1 MDSDTLKATRAYYNK
16 LTRVLIIQRVGSC
29 MIQSL
34 GLSYGSGSSSRF
46 SVPPLCGINV
56 LERGKDL
63 FSSLPGPNT
72 AHAP

>member
-1 MDSDTLKATRAYYNK
+1 MYDPISRTELRKRVVEQVLSSPACNK
-16 LTRVLIIQRVGSC
+16 ILLELIQ
-29 MIQSL
+29 
-34 GLSYGSGSSSRF
+34 
-46 SVPPLCGINV
+46 CGINV